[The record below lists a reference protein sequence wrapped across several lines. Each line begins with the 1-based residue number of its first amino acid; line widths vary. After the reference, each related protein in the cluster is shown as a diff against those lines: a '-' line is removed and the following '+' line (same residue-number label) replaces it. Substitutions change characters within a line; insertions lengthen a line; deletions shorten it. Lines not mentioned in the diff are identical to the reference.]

1 MTNLSLNGSLASI
14 APTTSSQTP
23 QSSQPSSAAASI
35 GSSSGLTQAD
45 FIKLIVA
52 QMQNQDPTQPMNP
65 QNLATEFSN
74 MATVNGID
82 TLDSKVSQI
91 QAGAVAAQMAQ
102 AAGLVG
108 KTVAVS
114 GDGIVT
120 NGSGSAT
127 GAFSLSAPAASAVIS
142 ITDPTTGNVVGHVAL
157 SNLPSGLNDFS
168 WGGGA
173 ANKTYTYQVTATDA
187 AGNAVTATT
196 YASGVVNAVN
206 LSGSAPTISLSGQTG
221 PIALSKVES
230 IIGA

>member
-14 APTTSSQTP
+14 APTASSQTSP
-23 QSSQPSSAAASI
+23 SSQSSSASI
-35 GSSSGLTQAD
+35 GSASGLTQAD

-91 QAGAVAAQMAQ
+91 QAGAAAAQMAQ

-114 GDGIVT
+114 GDGIIT
-120 NGSGSAT
+120 NGSGSTT
-127 GAFSLSAPAASAVIS
+127 GAFSLSATAASAVIS
-142 ITDPTTGNVVGHVAL
+142 ITDPTTGNVVGHVTL

-168 WGGGA
+168 WSGGA
-173 ANKTYTYQVTATDA
+173 ANKAYRYQVAATDA
-187 AGNAVTATT
+187 AGNAVQATT

-206 LSGSAPTISLSGQTG
+206 LSGSAPTISLSGQTA